1 MMTMTKEGWCLKTHR
16 GSKFNKRS
24 ERRYFK
30 LEGFNVAY
38 FKKDTLAD
46 RTGKFDLRKTE
57 SRGAAARCAVPVAVR
72 GHDVDEV
79 VRELLQQRLG
89 GLHAGEAVHHLRL
102 GVA

>member
-46 RTGKFDLRKTE
+46 RTGKFDLRKVTE
-57 SRGAAARCAVPVAVR
+57 ISACAGEDSDDERCIDASL
-72 GHDVDEV
+72 
-79 VRELLQQRLG
+79 RELLDTFQATIEGQ
-89 GLHAGEAVHHLRL
+89 
-102 GVA
+102 VARESVARRQ